1 MSQVNG
7 KVIEF
12 NDENFAEMISG
23 EKVVL
28 VDFWAE
34 WCGPCRMLGPVIDEI
49 ASETAGDYVIGK
61 LNVDT
66 NSSTSAKF
74 SVRSIPMM
82 VIFKNGKEVDRIMGN
97 VPKNTILE
105 RLTLASKS

>member
-23 EKVVL
+23 DNVVL

-49 ASETAGDYVIGK
+49 ASETAGKYIIGK

-82 VIFKNGKEVDRIMGN
+82 VIFKNGKEVDRIIGN

-105 RLTLASKS
+105 KLILAGKS